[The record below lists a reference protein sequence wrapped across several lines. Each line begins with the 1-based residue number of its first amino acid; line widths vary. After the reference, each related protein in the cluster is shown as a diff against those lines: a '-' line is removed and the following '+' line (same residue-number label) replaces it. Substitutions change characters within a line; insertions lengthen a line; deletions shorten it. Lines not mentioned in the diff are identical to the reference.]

1 MVKIETVVTA
11 KGVDSF
17 QRVGPLLLGAKAMG
31 KEDLKIAL
39 VNAKG
44 DLEELDLLDVA
55 DAAFRR
61 LLKVAVID
69 NDVREDFYQEI
80 CVYLLANRLKLKG
93 EYTAW
98 AEIRAY
104 RNAVIAMKM
113 KTFNRSSKINKTT
126 TREDDGFFFEKKGRI
141 VNDEYDEVETKDL
154 LETAMTRAGLPDA
167 EKCALRIYVQD
178 SKFYCRLF
186 KQGGTDYNNLFRA
199 KENVGVVLSDWLK
212 IPFEPQ
218 KRWYR
223 PGRFLQNLN

>member
-1 MVKIETVVTA
+1 
-11 KGVDSF
+11 
-17 QRVGPLLLGAKAMG
+17 MG
-31 KEDLKIAL
+31 KEALKISL

-141 VNDEYDEVETKDL
+141 VHDEYDEVETKEL
-154 LETAMTRAGLPDA
+154 LETAMIRAGLPEA
-167 EKCALRIYVQD
+167 EKDTLRIYVED
-178 SKFYCRLF
+178 CKMYSRRF
-186 KQGGTDYNNLFRA
+186 KQGSTDYNNLFRA
-199 KENVGVVLSDWLK
+199 KENVAVVLSEWLN
-212 IPFEPQ
+212 IPFEPME
-218 KRWYR
+218 KWYR
-223 PGRFLQNLN
+223 PGRFVAINRQS

>member
-1 MVKIETVVTA
+1 M
-11 KGVDSF
+11 
-17 QRVGPLLLGAKAMG
+17 R
-31 KEDLKIAL
+31 KEDIKIAL

-44 DLEELDLLDVA
+44 DLEELDLIDVA

-126 TREDDGFFFEKKGRI
+126 TREDDGFFFEKKGQI
-141 VNDEYDEVETKDL
+141 VNNRYAEVEAKDL

-167 EKCALRIYVQD
+167 EKDALRNYVQD
-178 SKFYCRLF
+178 CKMYSRRF
-186 KQGGTDYNNLFRA
+186 KQGSTVYNNLFRA
-199 KENVGVVLSDWLK
+199 KENVGVVLSEWLK
-212 IPFEPQ
+212 IPFEPS
-218 KRWYR
+218 KKWYR
-223 PGRFLQNLN
+223 PGRFVAKIK